1 MRVFFYQYVAQLDNH
16 SYMALLVSSHGGT
29 IHKAYIG
36 VPIPSL
42 CAPITP
48 RVY

>member
-1 MRVFFYQYVAQLDNH
+1 MRILFYQYVEQLDNH
-16 SYMALLVSSHGGT
+16 SYQALLVSSVGGT

-36 VPIPSL
+36 VTFSSVSAKI
-42 CAPITP
+42 AP